1 MRRSRCHHRAFARL
15 DATRLEISS
24 EGAQCGAPRV
34 AVVYGSE
41 GGTCEM
47 IAKSYAKT
55 FAPACAS
62 IEAPRA
68 TLANRMPDL
77 KKVAASFDVLV
88 ICTSSYG
95 SGDPPAN
102 FEKFLDQLRRA
113 VADESTPL
121 AGLQH
126 AVLGE
131 GDSVYTDTFQNNP
144 RLTDKY
150 MGECGSRRFVA
161 RHETDASGDEDV
173 AVSRNLFRDAVA
185 AQLKKGLPA
194 PTAAAIAWAKPRATH
209 GQPVDQ
215 IKDAGLEND
224 AFDTASV
231 LWAACCWRPSA
242 SAPTSTY
249 GL

>member
-1 MRRSRCHHRAFARL
+1 MPRDSKSPAKARN
-15 DATRLEISS
+15 
-24 EGAQCGAPRV
+24 GGAPRV

-55 FAPACAS
+55 FAPACES
-62 IEAPRA
+62 IETLTGL

-144 RLTDKY
+144 RLSDKY
-150 MGECGSRRFVA
+150 MGECGS
-161 RHETDASGDEDV
+161 
-173 AVSRNLFRDAVA
+173 VSYTHLT
-185 AQLKKGLPA
+185 LP
-194 PTAAAIAWAKPRATH
+194 TIY
-209 GQPVDQ
+209 PV
-215 IKDAGLEND
+215 
-224 AFDTASV
+224 
-231 LWAACCWRPSA
+231 
-242 SAPTSTY
+242 
-249 GL
+249 

>member
-1 MRRSRCHHRAFARL
+1 MPVTATPSTKQAMDGPRL
-15 DATRLEISS
+15 L
-24 EGAQCGAPRV
+24 
-34 AVVYGSE
+34 VVFGSE
-41 GGTCEM
+41 SGTCQM
-47 IAKSYAKT
+47 VANAAAKEFKAV
-55 FAPACAS
+55 CAS
-62 IEAPRA
+62 VEVLEGNE
-68 TLANRMPDL
+68 LAHEVEDL
-77 KKVAASFDVLV
+77 GELKEKYDALV
-88 ICTSSYG
+88 VVTSSFG
-95 SGDPPAN
+95 EGDPPSNYGA
-102 FEKFLDQLRRA
+102 FLAA
-113 VADESTPL
+113 VMSAAKEGAKPL

-131 GDSVYTDTFQNNP
+131 GSSVYRDTFQNCP

-150 MGECGSRRFVA
+150 LEEAGSRRFVA

-231 LWAACCWRPSA
+231 LMGGVLLAAVGVGA
-242 SAPTSTY
+242 YLYTY
-249 GL
+249 GFD

>member
-1 MRRSRCHHRAFARL
+1 MPRDSKSPAKARN
-15 DATRLEISS
+15 
-24 EGAQCGAPRV
+24 GGAPRV

-55 FAPACAS
+55 FAPACES
-62 IEAPRA
+62 IETLTGL

-144 RLTDKY
+144 RLSDKY

-194 PTAAAIAWAKPRATH
+194 PTAAAIAWAKPRVTH

-231 LWAACCWRPSA
+231 LMGGVLLAAVGVGA
-242 SAPTSTY
+242 YLYTY
-249 GL
+249 GFD